1 MRLLALAALLL
12 ALPGCGALRREPPR
26 LARPLPAAPTAED
39 TVPARDPAIVSPGPA
54 PPAVET
60 PAPVAPPPPVV
71 APAAPAPAR
80 PPAPQAAPPQPPAP
94 ISAPAPPPAPAPA
107 APPPAAPAAP
117 SPPLTASLP
126 PAEVRRLQDEA
137 NRRIEE
143 TERLL
148 RQLDG
153 RPLSPK
159 DLETLR
165 LAQGL
170 VEQAR
175 RALGGQEYE
184 RAANL
189 ATKARTLAD
198 DLSTRR

>member
-1 MRLLALAALLL
+1 MKILAFATLILALYGCRALG
-12 ALPGCGALRREPPR
+12 PHVPPW
-26 LARPLPAAPTAED
+26 ARPIPGASSPAAPVVED
-39 TVPARDPAIVSPGPA
+39 AASVTPA
-54 PPAVET
+54 PP
-60 PAPVAPPPPVV
+60 
-71 APAAPAPAR
+71 
-80 PPAPQAAPPQPPAP
+80 P
-94 ISAPAPPPAPAPA
+94 ISAPADLSTPVALPPPVAPPAPA
-107 APPPAAPAAP
+107 APTPPAPSRVVPPPHPPPASPPASPPVPAPAPLPATP

-126 PAEVRRLQDEA
+126 PTEVRRLQDEA
-137 NRRIEE
+137 QRGIEE

-148 RQLDG
+148 RQLGG
-153 RPLSPK
+153 RPLAPK

-189 ATKARTLAD
+189 AAKARTLAD

>member
-1 MRLLALAALLL
+1 MKLLAFVTLLL
-12 ALPGCGALRREPPR
+12 TVPGCGAFRQALPPW
-26 LARPLPAAPTAED
+26 ARPAPAVTSPAETVASDRSATMPPVPPPAPSSAATSAPSAPLPPVGA
-39 TVPARDPAIVSPGPA
+39 PA
-54 PPAVET
+54 PPAQDR
-60 PAPVAPPPPVV
+60 PPTSQ
-71 APAAPAPAR
+71 AAPAPA
-80 PPAPQAAPPQPPAP
+80 PVPVPVPATTATPSKPF
-94 ISAPAPPPAPAPA
+94 S
-107 APPPAAPAAP
+107 P

-126 PAEVRRLQDEA
+126 PAEVRRLQDET

-148 RQLDG
+148 RQLAG
-153 RPLSPK
+153 RPLVPG
-159 DLETLR
+159 DLEMLR

-189 ATKARTLAD
+189 AAKARTLAD

>member
-1 MRLLALAALLL
+1 MKVLAFVTLLL
-12 ALPGCGALRREPPR
+12 TLPGCGPFRRELPPR
-26 LARPLPAAPTAED
+26 ARPAPA
-39 TVPARDPAIVSPGPA
+39 VVSPAQTTSSDGPATIVPA
-54 PPAVET
+54 PP
-60 PAPVAPPPPVV
+60 PAPASAAASAPPAPLPPVG
-71 APAAPAPAR
+71 APAPSVPPR
-80 PPAPQAAPPQPPAP
+80 PPAPQAAPSPAR
-94 ISAPAPPPAPAPA
+94 APVPA
-107 APPPAAPAAP
+107 AATTATPAASPVPP
-117 SPPLTASLP
+117 SPPLTATLP
-126 PAEVRRLQDEA
+126 PAEVRRLQGET

-153 RPLSPK
+153 RPLAPK
-159 DLETLR
+159 DLEMLR

-189 ATKARTLAD
+189 AAKARTLAD
-198 DLSTRR
+198 DLNTRR

>member
-1 MRLLALAALLL
+1 MKVLAFVTLLL
-12 ALPGCGALRREPPR
+12 TLPGCGAFRRELPPW
-26 LARPLPAAPTAED
+26 AR
-39 TVPARDPAIVSPGPA
+39 
-54 PPAVET
+54 
-60 PAPVAPPPPVV
+60 
-71 APAAPAPAR
+71 PAPAVAS
-80 PPAPQAAPPQPPAP
+80 PAETPSSDGPASIP
-94 ISAPAPPPAPAPA
+94 PAPPPAPASAAKSAAPLRPVGAPAPPAPARPLAPQAAPSPAPAPVPA
-107 APPPAAPAAP
+107 AATTATPAVPSLPP

-126 PAEVRRLQDEA
+126 PAEVRRLQDET

-153 RPLSPK
+153 RPLAPK
-159 DLETLR
+159 DLEMLR

-189 ATKARTLAD
+189 AAKARTLAD
-198 DLSTRR
+198 DLNTRR

>member
-1 MRLLALAALLL
+1 MKVLALATLIL
-12 ALPGCGALRREPPR
+12 ALSGCRALGPDVPPW
-26 LARPLPAAPTAED
+26 ARPVPGATSPAAPVALEDAASISPAPPPIPAPADLSAPAALPPPVAPPAPAAPT
-39 TVPARDPAIVSPGPA
+39 PPA
-54 PPAVET
+54 PSRA
-60 PAPVAPPPPVV
+60 VAPPPPPH
-71 APAAPAPAR
+71 ASPPAPTPAPPAAPAP
-80 PPAPQAAPPQPPAP
+80 P
-94 ISAPAPPPAPAPA
+94 
-107 APPPAAPAAP
+107 PAAP

-137 NRRIEE
+137 QRGIED

-153 RPLSPK
+153 RPLAPK

-189 ATKARTLAD
+189 AAKARTLAD